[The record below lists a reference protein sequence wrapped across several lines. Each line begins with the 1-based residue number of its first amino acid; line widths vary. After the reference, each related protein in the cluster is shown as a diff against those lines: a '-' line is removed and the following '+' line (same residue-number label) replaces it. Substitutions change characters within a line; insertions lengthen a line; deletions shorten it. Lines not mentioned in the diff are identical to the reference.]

1 MRDMMRLLFGHE
13 AGILSGLFGA
23 DDADGFGMAD
33 RARNSGEWCGSTPG
47 RGAAGDGLGGLP
59 GARNSRGKGYFHDHR
74 NGR

>member
-13 AGILSGLFGA
+13 EGILADLFGA

-47 RGAAGDGLGGLP
+47 RHSFSSFP
-59 GARNSRGKGYFHDHR
+59 TSRGL
-74 NGR
+74 